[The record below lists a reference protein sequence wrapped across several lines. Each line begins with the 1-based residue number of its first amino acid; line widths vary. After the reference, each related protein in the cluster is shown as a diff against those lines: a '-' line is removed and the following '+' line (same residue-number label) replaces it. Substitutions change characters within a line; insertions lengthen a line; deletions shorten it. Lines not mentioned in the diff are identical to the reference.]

1 MSRQPGLEE
10 RVALAEQMPRSS
22 RLWRKR
28 LSILAMAS
36 GVFVIL
42 GFLMFLKSLMPF
54 RGLPDGPSREQ
65 FDALA
70 RKLARTEKGKLL
82 VAGAPGMDTPAE
94 TWRPLWESEPSN
106 PAYLARYA
114 LAFQKTHRALSPE
127 IVEAAGRVD
136 PDNGWFIALEASCI
150 AGKAVRS
157 ESSASP
163 PKPDSGEAS
172 KIRILDRDAFEKTLV
187 LLRDA
192 RSKPNFT
199 SYQSELCRGKLA
211 ALPRPSGVMG
221 SVALGMASHDRI
233 DSPLPPLGPLST
245 ALAAAAGEHARRGDE
260 EGFDDVLASWRWLA
274 RAVIGQPDTVL
285 NQTMAR
291 SIAVRPL
298 RHFRDAAASL
308 GRADQAAAFAAADDS
323 DRKPRETHSETFSQE
338 TEHLFY
344 MDRRAPVPS
353 GFGILASNMMTD
365 HPTPIHERDIRPAR
379 LARYDLLG
387 RIFAGIAWLALGL
400 IAGCVIVFAK
410 SGKRELAA
418 RLVLLLDRRD
428 WQWILAVGVGGPV
441 LWYLAITRLTPLST
455 REYGLTTH
463 YLIYP
468 TAQFIPLL
476 LLLALT
482 PIAAARQRLGRLE
495 IIAKS
500 GWLKYWIPV
509 AIAALAVPAAGAVEQ
524 YFYGSLF
531 GRGMI
536 VAGWL
541 FCGIAAVWLLV
552 LAMIYASAK
561 PKLALRLATVGAAAF
576 PAWMLAMLL
585 GGLSIPFHMASEFI
599 HTRTDKMLSIPTDSP
614 ANHHYEALC
623 AEQGRLET
631 MEMIGHLLDAP

>member
-1 MSRQPGLEE
+1 
-10 RVALAEQMPRSS
+10 MPQSS

-28 LSILAMAS
+28 LAILAMAS
-36 GVFVIL
+36 GAFVIL
-42 GFLMFLKSLMPF
+42 GFLMFLKSLTPF
-54 RGLPDGPSREQ
+54 RGLPDGPPSEQ
-65 FDALA
+65 SDALA

-82 VAGAPGMDTPAE
+82 AAGAPGMDTPAD
-94 TWRPLWESEPSN
+94 TWRPLWESDPSN
-106 PAYLARYA
+106 PAYLARYT
-114 LAFQKTHRALSPE
+114 LAFHETHRALSPE
-127 IVEAAGRVD
+127 IVEAAGRMD
-136 PDNGWFIALEASCI
+136 PDNGWFVALEASCI
-150 AGKAVRS
+150 AGKAVRA

-163 PKPDSGEAS
+163 RKPDSGEAF
-172 KIRILDRDAFEKTLV
+172 KIRIFDRDAFERTLG
-187 LLRDA
+187 LLREA
-192 RSKPNFT
+192 RSKPNFS

-221 SVALGMASHDRI
+221 SVALGMASLDRL
-233 DSPLPPLGPLST
+233 DSPLPPLGPLFT
-245 ALAAAAGEHARRGDE
+245 ALAAAAGDHARRGDE
-260 EGFDDVLASWRWLA
+260 AGFDDVLASWRWLA
-274 RAVIGQPDTVL
+274 RAVIEQPDTYF

-291 SIAVRPL
+291 SLACRPL

-308 GRADQAAAFAAADDS
+308 GRANQAAAFAAADDS
-323 DRKPRETHSETFSQE
+323 YLESRESDSKTLSPEEERQFA
-338 TEHLFY
+338 
-344 MDRRAPVPS
+344 MNRRAPVYS
-353 GFGILASNMMTD
+353 EIDILECNAMTK

-379 LARYDLLG
+379 LAGYDLLG
-387 RIFAGIAWLALGL
+387 RIFAGVVWLALGL

-410 SGKRELAA
+410 SGKRELAS

-455 REYGLTTH
+455 REYALSTH

-482 PIAAARQRLGRLE
+482 PIAAARHRLGRLG

-509 AIAALAVPAAGAVEQ
+509 AIAALAVPAAGAVEH

-531 GRGMI
+531 GQGMI
-536 VAGWL
+536 VAGRL

-552 LAMIYASAK
+552 LAVIYASAK

-585 GGLSIPFHMASEFI
+585 GGMSIPFHMASEFI
-599 HTRTDKMLSIPTDSP
+599 HTRADKMLSIPTDSP

-623 AEQGRLET
+623 AEQSRLET